1 VEFKKK
7 EHHSM
12 KKRILAC
19 LVVLALCVGTASAQ
33 FGFGIVYDPTNY
45 ANAVLRYGQLLQ
57 QLAQLRQ
64 TYAQIV
70 QQYNLALRMAQNI
83 QNMPARYRAQFSNWR
98 DVVAPNTYGNTGTWV
113 NGMNTGAAA
122 AVNAGYQQATVP
134 LLQYSSQELNGM
146 TPDELDRVKSQ
157 YASVELA
164 DGANVTSMATIGAI
178 RNDAQSI
185 ENQINNL
192 EQDSLSNN
200 PNLNTEIS
208 VLNKINATN
217 VLTLRT
223 VQDSNKLLL
232 SLLEQKVI
240 AAKEQR
246 EATANSINA
255 EIERRATLAGNL
267 AQVTSTLGN
276 SLQNYRMP

>member
-1 VEFKKK
+1 
-7 EHHSM
+7 M
-12 KKRILAC
+12 KKRILT
-19 LVVLALCVGTASAQ
+19 LFLIIGLCVGTASAQ

-45 ANAVLRYGQLLQ
+45 ANAVLRYSQLVQ

-64 TYAQIV
+64 TYTQIV
-70 QQYNLALRMAQNI
+70 QQYNLAVLMARNI
-83 QNMPARYRAQFSNWR
+83 QNMPVRYRAQFSNWR
-98 DVVAPNTYGNTGTWV
+98 NVIAPNTYGNTGTWV
-113 NGMNTGAAA
+113 SGMNTGSAG

-134 LLQYSSQELNGM
+134 LLQYNGQELSGM

-157 YASVELA
+157 YATVELA

-178 RNDAQSI
+178 RNDAQNI
-185 ENQINNL
+185 ENQMNNL

-200 PNLNTEIS
+200 PNLNTEVSI
-208 VLNKINATN
+208 LNKINASN

-223 VQDSNKLLL
+223 AQDSNKLLL
-232 SLLEQKVI
+232 SLLEQNVI
-240 AAKEQR
+240 AAKQQR

-276 SLQNYRMP
+276 SLQNFRMP